1 MAAYED
7 NNPFAGAD
15 ELATDQLQST
25 DHFATILESE
35 DQEGD
40 SLGRRAT
47 GFPSFRD
54 SYETSSHITD
64 DPNAE
69 RPAIREGFSSRI
81 EQLLIGNPDLEILIV
96 DAGKSHEG
104 SGGGYIAYTIRT
116 GDLSVRRR
124 YSEFESLRNGLVRLF
139 PTLIV
144 PPIPEKHTM
153 ADYAAKPTKAKEDS
167 RIIDHRRR
175 MLAVFLNRC
184 RAMRQ
189 IREHAVFQKFLDPNV
204 SWIEVLNSPPLI
216 SIPKSILRAPPLDTG
231 NPTPEHAYL
240 PVPSPSARLRDGD
253 NMEFQAAEI
262 NAKEYEI
269 IMSSGIERVNKRILK
284 RYGEIAV
291 DLAELGARYNAWSL
305 NEVNTLAAAI
315 ENVGQA
321 VDLTYIST
329 EELISSLL
337 SSFSEPLGESAQFA
351 GVVRAVLKYRHQKAL
366 QYEITK
372 NSLAVKR
379 DLLGGLERT
388 EMESQRIN
396 EYLLRRDDHILRADG
411 QQIQRDSLEGVDQDE
426 FAKAELAMDE
436 DANVVNKQGKN
447 GPEESTNGST
457 HHDESVASADVPTVA
472 PARRSFEDESFPP
485 THAHMEQPYAT
496 VPRVKK
502 SNGFR
507 IPVIGKISDA
517 FHGMVDVDPET
528 TRRNN
533 IGKTREEIQIFE
545 ASLRTAESDL
555 EQASAS
561 IKADLARYEKTKEH
575 DLRRMMIAYAKCH
588 IEWARKNLESW
599 ERAKARVEE
608 IKVK

>member
-1 MAAYED
+1 MATFED

-15 ELATDQLQST
+15 ELATEQLQTT
-25 DHFATILESE
+25 DHFATILDSE
-35 DQEGD
+35 DQDD
-40 SLGRRAT
+40 SNVSGKAS
-47 GFPSFRD
+47 GFPSFKD
-54 SYETSSHITD
+54 SYDTSSHISD
-64 DPNAE
+64 DPNTE
-69 RPAIREGFSSRI
+69 RPTVREGFSSRI

-96 DAGKSHEG
+96 DAGKNHEG

-124 YSEFESLRNGLVRLF
+124 YSEFESLRNGLTRLF

-153 ADYAAKPTKAKEDS
+153 ADYAAKPTKAKEDT

-231 NPTPEHAYL
+231 NPTPEHTYL
-240 PVPSPSARLRDGD
+240 PVPSPSARLREGD
-253 NMEFQAAEI
+253 DIEFQGAEI

-284 RYGEIAV
+284 RYGEIAA

-329 EELISSLL
+329 EELISSLS

-351 GVVRAVLKYRHQKAL
+351 AVVRAVLKYRHQKAL

-372 NSLAVKR
+372 NSLAVKK

-411 QQIQRDSLEGVDQDE
+411 QIARDPEE
-426 FAKAELAMDE
+426 P
-436 DANVVNKQGKN
+436 ANQEEIARPEVTNEYASAIEN
-447 GPEESTNGST
+447 GNSAPEESPNGPT
-457 HHDESVASADVPTVA
+457 LQDESGTSAGGTTA
-472 PARRSFEDESFPP
+472 TRRSFEDESFPP
-485 THAHMEQPYAT
+485 THAYVENPYAT

-555 EQASAS
+555 NQASAS
-561 IKADLARYEKTKEH
+561 VKADLARYEKTKEQ

-599 ERAKARVEE
+599 ERAKARIEE

>member
-1 MAAYED
+1 MATYED

-15 ELATDQLQST
+15 ELAPEQLQTT
-25 DHFATILESE
+25 DHFATIIESE

-40 SLGRRAT
+40 NLARRT
-47 GFPSFRD
+47 SGFPSFRD
-54 SYETSSHITD
+54 SYETSSHISD

-96 DAGKSHEG
+96 DAGKNLEG

-153 ADYAAKPTKAKEDS
+153 ADYAAKPTKAKEDA

-240 PVPSPSARLRDGD
+240 PVPSPSARLREGD
-253 NMEFQAAEI
+253 NMEFQAAEV

-284 RYGEIAV
+284 RYGEIAA

-305 NEVNTLAAAI
+305 NEINTLAAAI

-351 GVVRAVLKYRHQKAL
+351 AVVRAVLKYRHQKAL
-366 QYEITK
+366 QFEITN
-372 NSLAVKR
+372 NSLAVKK

-411 QQIQRDSLEGVDQDE
+411 QLQHDSLEPTSQDE
-426 FAKAELAMDE
+426 FAKDGLTNE
-436 DANVVNKQGKN
+436 DANAAEEHSKN
-447 GPEESTNGST
+447 VPEESTNGQT
-457 HHDESVASADVPTVA
+457 EHDESIASAGVPMIQ
-472 PARRSFEDESFPP
+472 RRSFEDESFPP
-485 THAHMEQPYAT
+485 THAHVEQPYAT

-545 ASLRTAESDL
+545 ASLKTAESDL
-555 EQASAS
+555 AQASAS